1 MRILQVI
8 NGLGTGGAE
17 KLVVDMIMALQQRGI
32 TVDLLLL
39 NGSETPFLTHLQS
52 MSTGKLID
60 LGRSSVYHPK
70 LLFAL
75 RSHLKAYDVVHV
87 HLFPAL
93 YWAALAAL
101 LPGTFPPLVY
111 TEHSTHNKRR
121 DRWLFKLIDRWLYA
135 RYRRVVA
142 ITPLVKTNLQAHLQW
157 NADQIQ
163 VIPNG
168 IDGKILRQAKPY
180 SKADLGLPEDARVLL
195 HVARFY
201 PPKDPITL
209 ISSMMA
215 LDASVHLMLVGEGP
229 DRAAASA
236 HAVQCGVAS
245 RVHFLGIRTDIPQ
258 LLQSADIVVLSSQY
272 EGLSLAAIEG
282 MASGKPFVASDVPG
296 IRDSVAGA
304 GVLFTY
310 GDANDLGQKLK
321 RLLDDVAYR
330 ETIVAQ
336 CLARAAQ
343 YDSTQMVDRYF
354 ALYQSLL

>member
-39 NGSETPFLTHLQS
+39 NGSETPFLSHLQS

-75 RSHLKAYDVVHV
+75 GPHLKAYDVIHV

-93 YWAALAAL
+93 YWAALATL

-121 DRWLFKLIDRWLYA
+121 DRWLFRFVDRWLYA

-168 IDGKILRQAKPY
+168 IDGKNI
-180 SKADLGLPEDARVLL
+180 
-195 HVARFY
+195 
-201 PPKDPITL
+201 
-209 ISSMMA
+209 
-215 LDASVHLMLVGEGP
+215 
-229 DRAAASA
+229 
-236 HAVQCGVAS
+236 
-245 RVHFLGIRTDIPQ
+245 
-258 LLQSADIVVLSSQY
+258 
-272 EGLSLAAIEG
+272 
-282 MASGKPFVASDVPG
+282 
-296 IRDSVAGA
+296 
-304 GVLFTY
+304 
-310 GDANDLGQKLK
+310 
-321 RLLDDVAYR
+321 
-330 ETIVAQ
+330 
-336 CLARAAQ
+336 
-343 YDSTQMVDRYF
+343 
-354 ALYQSLL
+354 

>member
-17 KLVVDMIMALQQRGI
+17 KLVVDMVVALQQRGI

-39 NGSETPFLTHLQS
+39 NGTETPFRTHLQAI
-52 MSTGKLID
+52 STGKIID

-75 RSHLKAYDVVHV
+75 RSSLQSYDGIHV

-93 YWAALAAL
+93 YWAALATF
-101 LPGTFPPLVY
+101 LPGTFPPMVY

-121 DRWLFKLIDRWLYA
+121 DRWLFRCVDRWLYA
-135 RYRRVVA
+135 RYRCVVA

-157 NADQIQ
+157 NADRIQ

-168 IDGKILRQAKPY
+168 IDGTALRQAKPY
-180 SKADLGLPEDARVLL
+180 TKADLGLPEDARVLL

-209 ISSMMA
+209 ISAMVA
-215 LDASVHLMLVGEGP
+215 LDSSVHLLLVGEGP
-229 DRAAASA
+229 ERAAAAA

-245 RVHFLGIRTDIPQ
+245 RVHFLGVRTDIPQ
-258 LLQSADIVVLSSQY
+258 LLQSADIIVLSSKY

-310 GDANDLGQKLK
+310 GDADDLAQKIQ
-321 RLLDDVAYR
+321 RLLGDVSYR
-330 ETIVAQ
+330 EAIVAQ
-336 CLARAAQ
+336 CLTRAAQ
-343 YDSTQMVDRYF
+343 FDSTLMVDRYL
-354 ALYQSLL
+354 ALYQHLL

>member
-17 KLVVDMIMALQQRGI
+17 KLVVDMVVALQQRGI

-39 NGSETPFLTHLQS
+39 NGTETPFLTHLQS
-52 MSTGKLID
+52 ISTGKIID
-60 LGRSSVYHPK
+60 LGRTSVYHPK
-70 LLFAL
+70 LLFTL
-75 RSHLKAYDVVHV
+75 RSHLQAYDCIHV

-93 YWAALAAL
+93 YWAALATF
-101 LPGTFPPLVY
+101 LPGTLPPMVY
-111 TEHSTHNKRR
+111 TEHSTHNNRR
-121 DRWLFKLIDRWLYA
+121 DRWLFRLLDRWFYA
-135 RYRRVVA
+135 RYRRLVA
-142 ITPLVKTNLQAHLQW
+142 ITPLVKANLKAHLQW
-157 NADQIQ
+157 ADDRIQ

-168 IDGKILRQAKPY
+168 IDGAALRQAKPY

-209 ISSMMA
+209 ISVMVA
-215 LDASVHLMLVGEGP
+215 LDSSVHLLLVGEGP
-229 DRAAASA
+229 ERAAAAA

-245 RVHFLGIRTDIPQ
+245 RVHFLGVRTDISQ
-258 LLQSADIVVLSSQY
+258 LLQSADIIVLSSKY

-310 GDANDLGQKLK
+310 GDADDLAQKIQ
-321 RLLDDVAYR
+321 RLLGDVSYR
-330 ETIVAQ
+330 EAIVAQ
-336 CLARAAQ
+336 CLTRAAQ
-343 YDSTQMVDRYF
+343 FDSTLMVDRYL
-354 ALYQSLL
+354 ALYHHLL